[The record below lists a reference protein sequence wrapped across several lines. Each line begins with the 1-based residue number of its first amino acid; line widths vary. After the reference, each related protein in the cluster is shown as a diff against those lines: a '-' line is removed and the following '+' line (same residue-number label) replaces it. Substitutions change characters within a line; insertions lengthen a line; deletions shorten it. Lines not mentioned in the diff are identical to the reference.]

1 MEGLMNEKKDSGI
14 TEADRLVEIM
24 SQQGEPADILIVDDV
39 HANVFMMD
47 NMLNDRYIVH
57 SVESAA
63 GMWKYLKHRDVRLI
77 LLDLMMPFEN
87 GFEILEKLKADDR
100 LKKIPVIIVS
110 AKDSRDDV
118 IKVTMLGAVDYIA
131 KPVDEKILLKKVVK
145 VIGEGELRSR

>member
-1 MEGLMNEKKDSGI
+1 MNEKTDTGNAGM
-14 TEADRLVEIM
+14 TMADRLVDIM
-24 SQQGEPADILIVDDV
+24 AEQEKPADILIVDDV
-39 HANVFMMD
+39 HANVFMME

-63 GMWKYLKHRDVRLI
+63 GLWKYLKHKTVRLI
-77 LLDLMMPFEN
+77 LLDLMIPFEN
-87 GFEILEKLKADDR
+87 GFEILEKLKADER
-100 LKKIPVIIVS
+100 LKKIPVVVVS

-118 IKVTMLGAVDYIA
+118 IKATMLGAVDYIA